1 MPTTD
6 QLQTQVNSLQGSL
19 SSLSDTVSQHGTT
32 IHNLTGNVENLLLR
46 MIAAEQTLQQ
56 HRAEL
61 DQHRLELNDHE
72 ARLKKIEENSFKF
85 SVLPYYKNQGKNP
98 SVNSR
103 LNVIELFMAPFTKD
117 ELLPYNKDVSG
128 LVEFKLYQKIFNP
141 NCDNG
146 NVTFDF
152 YNSYDWLKSISLGPH
167 SQIILPIPI
176 KVVSER
182 PNRRL
187 VIQSAKEGL
196 VCTQQ
201 FFEFE
206 KENVITFYNFTNSTI
221 NIMTNDLY
229 FI

>member
-6 QLQTQVNSLQGSL
+6 Q
-19 SSLSDTVSQHGTT
+19 H
-32 IHNLTGNVENLLLR
+32 
-46 MIAAEQTLQQ
+46 
-56 HRAEL
+56 
-61 DQHRLELNDHE
+61 
-72 ARLKKIEENSFKF
+72 
-85 SVLPYYKNQGKNP
+85 P
-98 SVNSR
+98 SVNSQ

-117 ELLPYNKDVSG
+117 ELRPHNQDVPG
-128 LVEFKLYQKIFNP
+128 LVEFKWYQKIFNP

-152 YNSYDWLKSISLGPH
+152 DNSHDWLKSISLGTH
-167 SQIILPIPI
+167 SRITIPIPI
-176 KVVSER
+176 QVVSER

-187 VIQSAKEGL
+187 VIQSAKGGL

-221 NIMTNDLY
+221 NIMTGEPILHLVPVYGYKVNQPEQVL
-229 FI
+229 F